1 MAKIAEVAL
10 SKLTSVSQSLSSASD
25 QLTQHI
31 TEIESA
37 LNDLNFGVWAWVK
50 DDPLEVEEMPA
61 ADHDGKG
68 SLVHHIQQLGYGK
81 HKGKWGFLVASGTQE
96 SWGTDATITLLRD
109 ASREIRMRAVDR
121 IPKLLD
127 IVAEGLN
134 QVTQETTEKVAE
146 AREIV
151 AALRKG

>member
-1 MAKIAEVAL
+1 MAKKAEVAL
-10 SKLTSVSQSLSSASD
+10 SKLTSMSQTLSSASD

-31 TEIESA
+31 AEIESA

-50 DDPLEVEEMPA
+50 DDPLEVEEISA
-61 ADHDGKG
+61 VDNDGQG
-68 SLVHHIQQLGYGK
+68 PLVHHIQQLGYGK

-96 SWGTDATITLLRD
+96 SWGTDVTITFLRD
-109 ASREIRMRAVDR
+109 APREIRLRAVDR

-127 IVAEGLN
+127 MVAEGLN
-134 QVTQETTEKVAE
+134 QITQETTEKVAE